1 MFLGFHKLKECQGL
15 VEEEKEVATIH
26 IISRQS
32 LSSLL
37 NSSVHSPL
45 CPISIRAMKSISL
58 SAMQCPVL
66 SLSPP

>member
-32 LSSLL
+32 LSSSELSCAFPSVPYLGSSHGINLL
-37 NSSVHSPL
+37 ICDVD
-45 CPISIRAMKSISL
+45 
-58 SAMQCPVL
+58 QC
-66 SLSPP
+66 SC